1 MTAQDLPKIRTIQ
14 APEDFHEDLFANIKV
29 NWKLNALIFVMVL
42 GTIGVFLAALRGLT
56 SVGTQQNKNYEVVLL
71 PLIKTSQV
79 NAAIA
84 DIQTALIALQN
95 ENLLPAERTH
105 HIQTIRAAEEQI
117 KPIIDTYAAVW
128 LSPVPLEFTA
138 GLRQTKQL
146 EIEQKVNALQASEL
160 ASFNRFTS
168 EYATYS
174 SSFNA
179 MVATLETGEL
189 DIEANQDAL
198 SALASARTSI
208 EQLIEINNDFSSVL
222 NEMIEVAYQDV
233 IVRMILALLLAIIF
247 GLFLSYSIARSISKR
262 LQVVQSAAQAM
273 EDGYLDKRA
282 IISIGG
288 NDEISSLAATL
299 NNMSR
304 QLQETLTSLE
314 QRVQERTR
322 DLASANKESNRRAK
336 QFEAITLVSS
346 AISSIRSLDELLPKI
361 TQLIS
366 QEFGYY
372 HVGIFLSDDRKEYAL
387 LRAANSEGG
396 QHMLERGHRLKIG
409 EQGIVGY
416 TTGSGNPRI
425 ALDVGEDA
433 VFFENPDLPQT
444 RSEIALPLRIGKSI
458 VGALDVQST
467 EPTAF
472 GEEDVRALS
481 LLADQ
486 VSLAIENARLFDQA
500 RKSLDEAETVYRQY
514 IRQAWNRLPKEQKL
528 AGIIYT
534 AEGVSQV
541 EKPSD
546 WQMIERVKG
555 LSATDEQTRLVSI
568 PIEIRGEHIGT
579 LDVHLPLTTEPSADQ
594 LNLIKAIA
602 DRVAIS
608 AENARLFEETARR
621 AERERL
627 VSDITTKIRSASD
640 PDDMIRI
647 ALDELKTALGATQV
661 QLLPHTLLKQGP
673 TENNNDPN

>member
-1 MTAQDLPKIRTIQ
+1 MTANDIRQIQTMQ
-14 APEDFHEDLFANIKV
+14 APAESQEDIFANIKV
-29 NWKLNALIFVMVL
+29 SWKLNVLIFVMAL
-42 GTIGVFLAALRGLT
+42 GTIGVFLTALRGLT
-56 SVGTQQNKNYEVVLL
+56 LIRAQQDKNYETVLL
-71 PLIKTSQV
+71 PFTKVSQV
-79 NAAIA
+79 NTALA

-95 ENLLPAERTH
+95 KNLLTAEQTH
-105 HIQTIRAAEEQI
+105 HIQTIHAAEEQI
-117 KPIIDTYAAVW
+117 KPIIDTYAATW
-128 LSPVPLEFTA
+128 LSPIPLEFPA

-146 EIEQKVNALQASEL
+146 EIEQKVNDLQAKEL
-160 ASFNRFTS
+160 ENFNRFAS
-168 EYATYS
+168 EYAKYS
-174 SSFNA
+174 SSYNA
-179 MVATLETGEL
+179 MVVAIEAGAL

-198 SALASARTSI
+198 LALASARSSI
-208 EQLIEINNDFSSVL
+208 EQLIEINDDASTVL
-222 NEMIEVAYQDV
+222 NEMIQIAYQD
-233 IVRMILALLLAIIF
+233 IILRMVLALLLAIIF
-247 GLFLSYSIARSISKR
+247 GLLLSYSIARSVSKR
-262 LQVVQSAAQAM
+262 LQVVQNAAQAM
-273 EDGYLDKRA
+273 EEGYLDRRA

-288 NDEISSLAATL
+288 NDEISALASTL

-304 QLQETLTSLE
+304 QLRETLTGLE

-322 DLASANKESNRRAK
+322 DLALASRESNRRAK

-346 AISSIRSLDELLPKI
+346 AISSIRSLDELLPQI

-366 QEFGYY
+366 REFGFY
-372 HVGIFLSDDRKEYAL
+372 HVGIFLTDDRKEYAL

-396 QHMLERGHRLKIG
+396 QHMLERGHKLKIG

-433 VFFENPDLPQT
+433 VFFDNPDLPQT

-467 EPTAF
+467 EPAAF
-472 GEEDVRALS
+472 SEDDVRALS

-514 IRQAWNRLPKEQKL
+514 IRQAWNRLPKEQAL

-534 AEGVSQV
+534 ADGVSQV

-546 WQMIERVKG
+546 WQRFNQDKSLLATEERTH
-555 LSATDEQTRLVSI
+555 SVSM
-568 PIEIRGEHIGT
+568 PIEIRGERIGT
-579 LDVHLPLTTEPSADQ
+579 LDVHLPLTVEPSVDQ
-594 LNLIKAIA
+594 LDLIKAVA
-602 DRVAIS
+602 GRVAIS
-608 AENARLFEETARR
+608 AENARLLEETTRR

-640 PDDMIRI
+640 PDDMVRI
-647 ALDELKTALGATQV
+647 ALEELKVALGATQV
-661 QLLPHTLLKQGP
+661 QLLPHVLPKP
-673 TENNNDPN
+673 ESNEK

>member
-1 MTAQDLPKIRTIQ
+1 MTAQDLLQIHTMQ
-14 APEDFHEDLFANIKV
+14 APEEPQEDIFANIKV
-29 NWKLNALIFVMVL
+29 NWKLNVLIFVMVL
-42 GTIGVFLAALRGLT
+42 GTIGVFLTALRGLT
-56 SVGTQQNKNYEVVLL
+56 LIRDQQNKNNAMVLL
-71 PLIKTSQV
+71 PFTKISQV
-79 NAAIA
+79 NTALS

-95 ENLLPAERTH
+95 ENLLAAEQTH
-105 HIQTIRAAEEQI
+105 HIQTIRTAEEQI
-117 KPIIDTYAAVW
+117 EPIIDTYAATW
-128 LSPVPLEFTA
+128 LPPVPLEFTA

-146 EIEQKVNALQASEL
+146 EIEQKVNALQSSEV
-160 ASFNRFTS
+160 ASFNRFAS

-174 SSFNA
+174 SSFNT
-179 MVATLETGEL
+179 MVAAVEIGKL
-189 DIEANQDAL
+189 DIEANHDAL
-198 SALASARTSI
+198 LALASARTSI
-208 EQLIEINNDFSSVL
+208 EQLIEINKDFSNTL
-222 NEMIEVAYQDV
+222 NEMIQDAYQDV
-233 IVRMILALLLAIIF
+233 ILRMILALLLAVIF
-247 GLFLSYSIARSISKR
+247 GLFFSYSIAHSISKR
-262 LQVVQSAAQAM
+262 LQVVQNAAQAM
-273 EDGYLDKRA
+273 EDGYLDRRA

-299 NNMSR
+299 NSMSR
-304 QLQETLTSLE
+304 QLQETLTGLE
-314 QRVQERTR
+314 QRVQERTH
-322 DLASANKESNRRAK
+322 DLGLANRESNRRAK

-366 QEFGYY
+366 REFGYY

-387 LRAANSEGG
+387 LRASNSEGG
-396 QHMLERGHRLKIG
+396 QHMLERGHKLKIG

-433 VFFENPDLPQT
+433 VFFDNPDLPQT
-444 RSEIALPLRIGKSI
+444 RSEIALPLKIGKSI

-467 EPTAF
+467 EPAAY

-481 LLADQ
+481 ILAEQ

-528 AGIIYT
+528 AGVIYT
-534 AEGVSQV
+534 ANGISQV

-546 WQMIERVKG
+546 WQMLEREKR
-555 LSATDEQTRLVSI
+555 LSTTDEQTHLVSM
-568 PIEIRGEHIGT
+568 PIEIRGEHIGM
-579 LDVHLPLTTEPSADQ
+579 LDVHLPLTAESSTDQ
-594 LNLIKAIA
+594 LKLIKAVA

-627 VSDITTKIRSASD
+627 VSDITTKIRSTSE

-647 ALDELKTALGATQV
+647 ALDELKTALGATQI
-661 QLLPHTLLKQGP
+661 QLLPHTLQKQR
-673 TENNNDPN
+673 PNEKQ